1 MFINALKYHFKK
13 ELFCV
18 IFIAVAILLLSK
30 SVFAESD
37 NIIKT
42 GYFFPNFSLAGPFC
56 KNDKSYLGLTEQKS
70 YSLNSIR
77 AEFILIEFFS
87 IYCPVCQKH
96 ADRFNDLHRLI
107 EKDDLI
113 SRSMKM
119 IGIGTGN
126 NTNEIEYYK
135 KYFNITFPCISDPD
149 FKIHKTFK
157 EPRTPLLILVD
168 KRTVPYKVL
177 SVLNFHKNSENILQD
192 IRDVIHNMQSRI
204 SKPKPLSLN

>member
-1 MFINALKYHFKK
+1 
-13 ELFCV
+13 V
-18 IFIAVAILLLSK
+18 ILLLSK
-30 SVFAESD
+30 SVFAESE
-37 NIIKT
+37 NIIQT
-42 GYFFPNFSLAGPFC
+42 GYFIPNFSLAGPFF

-96 ADRFNDLHRLI
+96 ADRFNHLHRLI
-107 EKDDLI
+107 EEDDLI
-113 SRSMKM
+113 SRSMK
-119 IGIGTGN
+119 IIAIGTGN
-126 NTNEIEYYK
+126 NTNEIEYFK

-149 FKIHKTFK
+149 FKIHKAFK

-177 SVLNFHKNSENILQD
+177 SVLDFHKDAENILQD
-192 IRDVIHNMQSRI
+192 IRKVIQNIQSKI
-204 SKPKPLSLN
+204 SKPKTLSLK

>member
-1 MFINALKYHFKK
+1 M
-13 ELFCV
+13 
-18 IFIAVAILLLSK
+18 ILLLSK
-30 SVFAESD
+30 SVFAESE

-42 GYFFPNFSLAGPFC
+42 GYFFPNFSLAGPFF

-70 YSLNSIR
+70 YSLDSIR

-87 IYCPVCQKH
+87 IYCPVCQTH
-96 ADRFNDLHRLI
+96 ADRFNHLHKLI
-107 EKDDLI
+107 EKDDFI
-113 SRSMKM
+113 GRSMKM

-126 NTNEIEYYK
+126 NTNEIEYFK

-149 FKIHKTFK
+149 FKIHKAFK

-177 SVLNFHKNSENILQD
+177 SVLDFHKNPENLLQD
-192 IRDVIHNMQSRI
+192 IRNEIYSMQSRI
-204 SKPKPLSLN
+204 SKHKTISLK